1 MLDCAELGKGA
12 GLPGPLTQVPV
23 QLQRAAEGGLGGG
36 VVVGEVLHVAK
47 VGQCAGLVEL
57 AAGVAGGA
65 GGGGVQRQRLVPMPL
80 AAQELVHRGGDRR
93 GVGGPAGGGGVTA
106 EPARAARPQLAAPA
120 AEPAGAEVIE
130 VTFTPA
136 EPQLTPG
143 AARGVLALLLAAR
156 DRAQASDRA
165 ESGRT

>member
-1 MLDCAELGKGA
+1 M
-12 GLPGPLTQVPV
+12 
-23 QLQRAAEGGLGGG
+23 
-36 VVVGEVLHVAK
+36 
-47 VGQCAGLVEL
+47 
-57 AAGVAGGA
+57 
-65 GGGGVQRQRLVPMPL
+65 
-80 AAQELVHRGGDRR
+80 
-93 GVGGPAGGGGVTA
+93 TA
-106 EPARAARPQLAAPA
+106 EPARAARPRQAAPA

-136 EPQLTPG
+136 EPLLTPG